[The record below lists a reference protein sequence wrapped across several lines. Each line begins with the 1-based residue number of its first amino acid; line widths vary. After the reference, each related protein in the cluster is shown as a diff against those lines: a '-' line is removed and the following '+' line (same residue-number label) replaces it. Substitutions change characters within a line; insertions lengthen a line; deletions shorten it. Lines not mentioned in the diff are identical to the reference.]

1 MSIIHRM
8 MKFSGRARFEIS
20 WRIKLTETR
29 RNIEPFPRKKPK
41 LLLHMDKEDP
51 WRDSLDDPDPLKEQ
65 TKEKMR
71 RGLNNNPLV
80 RKQKDP
86 LAFHSL
92 KIL

>member
-1 MSIIHRM
+1 
-8 MKFSGRARFEIS
+8 
-20 WRIKLTETR
+20 
-29 RNIEPFPRKKPK
+29 
-41 LLLHMDKEDP
+41 MDKEDP

-65 TKEKMR
+65 TKERMR

>member
-1 MSIIHRM
+1 
-8 MKFSGRARFEIS
+8 
-20 WRIKLTETR
+20 
-29 RNIEPFPRKKPK
+29 
-41 LLLHMDKEDP
+41 MDKEDP

-80 RKQKDP
+80 HKQKDP
-86 LAFHSL
+86 LALHSL